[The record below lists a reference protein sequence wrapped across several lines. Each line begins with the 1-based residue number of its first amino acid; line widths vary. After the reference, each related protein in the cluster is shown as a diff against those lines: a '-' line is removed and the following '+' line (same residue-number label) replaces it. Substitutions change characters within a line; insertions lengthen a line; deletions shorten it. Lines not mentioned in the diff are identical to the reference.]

1 MHACG
6 HDGHTAIG
14 LGVATLLAR
23 HRDELSGRVK
33 LVFQPAEESTGGAR
47 AMIADGVLLD
57 PAPDAALGLHL
68 WNSLP
73 VGQAIVRPGPFMA
86 AATHF
91 HLTIQ
96 GRGGHGAMPHQTV
109 DAIVT
114 AAHLVTALQTIVSR
128 NVDPTQTAVVSVGTL
143 RAGFAFNIIADRAEL
158 EGTIRTF
165 DDQVMALIRQRL
177 QQIVTSVTQMF
188 GATFDLKLEHAAP
201 AVVNAPEAAALVERA
216 ARDVLGEAN
225 VGQGTPAMV
234 SEDMAE
240 FLNRVP
246 GCFFFLGSHNRARG
260 LDYAHH
266 HPRFDFDEAA
276 LPLGAAILAGAA
288 VDYLRQV

>member
-1 MHACG
+1 
-6 HDGHTAIG
+6 
-14 LGVATLLAR
+14 
-23 HRDELSGRVK
+23 
-33 LVFQPAEESTGGAR
+33 
-47 AMIADGVLLD
+47 
-57 PAPDAALGLHL
+57 
-68 WNSLP
+68 
-73 VGQAIVRPGPFMA
+73 
-86 AATHF
+86 
-91 HLTIQ
+91 
-96 GRGGHGAMPHQTV
+96 
-109 DAIVT
+109 
-114 AAHLVTALQTIVSR
+114 
-128 NVDPTQTAVVSVGTL
+128 
-143 RAGFAFNIIADRAEL
+143 
-158 EGTIRTF
+158 
-165 DDQVMALIRQRL
+165 
-177 QQIVTSVTQMF
+177 MF